1 MESISGFLAADHR
14 RCDALYAEAESA
26 VAEARWDAAAAA
38 FARFREGLLH
48 HFAMEEQAL
57 FPAYEAASGQT
68 FGPTAVMRLEHAQMR
83 DLLDGMGRA
92 ALDRDRPAYLGIAE
106 TLLVLMQ
113 QHNFKEERVLYP
125 MTDSALGREAE
136 ALLARMRGVATV

>member
-1 MESISGFLAADHR
+1 
-14 RCDALYAEAESA
+14 
-26 VAEARWDAAAAA
+26 
-38 FARFREGLLH
+38 
-48 HFAMEEQAL
+48 
-57 FPAYEAASGQT
+57 
-68 FGPTAVMRLEHAQMR
+68 MRLEHAQMR

>member
-57 FPAYEAASGQT
+57 FP
-68 FGPTAVMRLEHAQMR
+68 PTRR
-83 DLLDGMGRA
+83 RA
-92 ALDRDRPAYLGIAE
+92 ARRSGRP
-106 TLLVLMQ
+106 
-113 QHNFKEERVLYP
+113 R
-125 MTDSALGREAE
+125 
-136 ALLARMRGVATV
+136 